1 MVKEDFLKKTI
12 FTEKKIEDCFL
23 DIFNLFLSIKF
34 FPLKKTTPMYSM
46 IPPIFLLSLSC
57 QSHDPQRSE
66 KMSSSR
72 AGISVL
78 LICLFLF
85 FSACFAAGFR
95 RFPLSAAKRVS
106 PAYYSANHNMA
117 GDEGE
122 EVSDDLLKKVRSEDN
137 TQSPTQRGNIFRSS
151 QLSR

>member
-1 MVKEDFLKKTI
+1 
-12 FTEKKIEDCFL
+12 
-23 DIFNLFLSIKF
+23 
-34 FPLKKTTPMYSM
+34 M

-72 AGISVL
+72 DGISVL

-85 FSACFAAGFR
+85 FSAGFAADFR
-95 RFPLSAAKRVS
+95 RFPIAATKRVS

-117 GDEGE
+117 GDEDE
-122 EVSDDLLKKVRSEDN
+122 EVSDDLLKKVRSEDD
-137 TQSPTQRGNIFRSS
+137 TQSPTHSRKIFRSS